1 LILSLSGLYKSFG
14 ALTVTNGISLDVAT
28 GAAVGIIGPNG
39 AGKSTL
45 FNLIAGGIRADFGT
59 IIFQGQNISALAPH
73 KRAALGIGRSY
84 QIPLPFAGMTVLENL
99 LVGASFAGR
108 ARISDPRSFC
118 LDVLQ
123 ICGLAAKANLAAGAL
138 TLLERKRLELARALA
153 TKPSLLLLDEIAGGL
168 TDPEAAMLVETIKSI
183 HAGGVTII
191 WIEHVLHALIPAIS
205 RLVVLSFGKIL
216 ADGDPQAIMSL
227 PAVREIYL
235 GIEDGLAA

>member
-1 LILSLSGLYKSFG
+1 LILSLSGLKKSYG
-14 ALTVTNGISLDVAT
+14 ALAVTNDLSLDVAA
-28 GAAVGIIGPNG
+28 GAALGIIGPNG

-45 FNLIAGGIRADFGT
+45 FNLITGDVKTDSGT
-59 IIFQGQNISALAPH
+59 IIFQGQNISALPPH

-84 QIPLPFAGMTVLENL
+84 QIPQPFDGMTVLENL

-108 ARISDPRSFC
+108 TRISNPHAYC

-123 ICGLAAKANLAAGAL
+123 TCGLAPKANLAAGAL

-153 TKPSLLLLDEIAGGL
+153 TKPTLLLLDEIAGGL
-168 TDPEAAMLVETIKSI
+168 TDPEAALLVETIKSI

-205 RLVVLSFGKIL
+205 RLVVLSFGKLL
-216 ADGDPQAIMSL
+216 ADGAPTDIMSL
-227 PAVREIYL
+227 AAVREIYL
-235 GIEDGLAA
+235 GIDEDLAA

>member
-1 LILSLSGLYKSFG
+1 MSLSLSGLKKSYG
-14 ALTVTNGISLDVAT
+14 ALAVTNNVSLDVAAGT
-28 GAAVGIIGPNG
+28 AVGIIGPNG

-45 FNLIAGGIRADFGT
+45 FNLITGDVKTDAGT
-59 IIFQGQNISALAPH
+59 IIFQDQNISALPPH
-73 KRAALGIGRSY
+73 RRAALGIGRSY
-84 QIPLPFAGMTVLENL
+84 QIPLPFDGMTVLENL

-108 ARISDPRSFC
+108 SRISNPRAFC

-123 ICGLAAKANLAAGAL
+123 ICGLAPKAGLAAGAL

-168 TDPEAAMLVETIKSI
+168 TDPEAALLVETIKSI

-205 RLVVLSFGKIL
+205 RLVVLSFGKIM
-216 ADGDPQAIMSL
+216 ADGVPQEVMAL

-235 GIEDGLAA
+235 GIEDIAA

>member
-1 LILSLSGLYKSFG
+1 LILSLAGLKKSYG
-14 ALTVTNGISLDVAT
+14 ALAVTAGVSLDVAA

-45 FNLIAGGIRADFGT
+45 FNLITGDVPVDAGT
-59 IIFQGQNISALAPH
+59 ITFMGRRIETLPPH
-73 KRAALGIGRSY
+73 KRAAAGIGRSY
-84 QIPLPFAGMTVLENL
+84 QIPLPFDGMTVMENL
-99 LVGASFAGR
+99 LVGALFAGR
-108 ARISDPRSFC
+108 GRIPQPRAHC
-118 LDVLQ
+118 LEVLQ
-123 ICGLAAKANLAAGAL
+123 ICGLAAKAERPAATL

-168 TDPEAAMLVETIKSI
+168 TDMEALQLVETIKGI

-191 WIEHVLHALIPAIS
+191 WIEHVLHALIPVIS

-216 ADGDPQAIMSL
+216 ADGEPREVMAL

-235 GIEDGLAA
+235 GIEEDLAA

>member
-1 LILSLSGLYKSFG
+1 LILSLSGLKKSYG
-14 ALTVTNGISLDVAT
+14 ALAVTNDISLQVEA
-28 GAAVGIIGPNG
+28 GAALGIIGPNG

-45 FNLIAGGIRADFGT
+45 FNLITGDVKTDAGT
-59 IIFQGQNISALAPH
+59 IIFQDQNISALPPH

-84 QIPLPFAGMTVLENL
+84 QIPQPFDGMTVLENL

-108 ARISDPRSFC
+108 TRISNASAYC
-118 LDVLQ
+118 MDVLQ
-123 ICGLAAKANLAAGAL
+123 TCGLAPKAHLPAGAL

-153 TKPSLLLLDEIAGGL
+153 TKPCLLLLDEIAGGL
-168 TDPEAAMLVETIKSI
+168 TDPEAAQLVATIKSI

-205 RLVVLSFGKIL
+205 RLVVLSFGKLI
-216 ADGDPQAIMSL
+216 ADGAPTEIMSL

-235 GIEDGLAA
+235 GIDEDLAA